1 MKNRR
6 FSRDACVRPLA
17 RAFAFARIGSTGLLL
32 LAPSARAETD
42 TCRLFADT
50 TVISLSAG
58 QVQNL
63 RLSAPAHPFN
73 PARVFGSFAGTT
85 PGMEEVGMFLPHVHL
100 PLNRDRYFVISYVG
114 ISPLLQNPPSIT
126 GPYAG
131 FVPLD
136 VNGRATT
143 VVSVPPALHSVFV
156 GRTVYHA
163 FATLSVAPPLGYD
176 CASNPIALTFAP

>member
-1 MKNRR
+1 
-6 FSRDACVRPLA
+6 V
-17 RAFAFARIGSTGLLL
+17 LL
-32 LAPSARAETD
+32 LATSAHAQTD

-85 PGMEEVGMFLPHVHL
+85 PGMEEIGMFLPHVHL

-114 ISPLLQNPPSIT
+114 ISPLLQNPPSLT
-126 GPYAG
+126 GPYA
-131 FVPLD
+131 
-136 VNGRATT
+136 
-143 VVSVPPALHSVFV
+143 
-156 GRTVYHA
+156 
-163 FATLSVAPPLGYD
+163 
-176 CASNPIALTFAP
+176 